1 MLLEQVNRVRLL
13 KAQLDLSIPENKV
26 KLEQEEA
33 KLRYILQHV
42 TRPPP
47 DLVHMGTGPQQ
58 SLSQERPTVRYDR
71 LNTPRWPLSVRKG
84 SHENGVHDPLRCLK
98 R

>member
-47 DLVHMGTGPQQ
+47 DLVHMGTGPQ
-58 SLSQERPTVRYDR
+58 
-71 LNTPRWPLSVRKG
+71 
-84 SHENGVHDPLRCLK
+84 
-98 R
+98 